1 MNLPANRFP
10 SQKFFSY
17 DLYNTDTEQVE
28 ATEFLTADEIARRI
42 HVLRTNGEP
51 QRWVATPWVNH

>member
-1 MNLPANRFP
+1 MQNWFMER
-10 SQKFFSY
+10 QYWSY

-28 ATEFLTADEIARRI
+28 ATENKTADDVERLNRA
-42 HVLRTNGEP
+42 LRENGEP